1 MKTMLCKCIAVCA
14 ILALILSATGCFQK
28 QTEIPLTETE
38 IAEANQAFLDSE
50 MCCFFT
56 CYYDDPQEIDLTAFL
71 RYCPVGVMLED
82 ADTEEF
88 MAWKEAAQWPD
99 PDGIYHKPSEFYV
112 PVRRLANA
120 DVSAILE
127 KYTGISTADI
137 NSIGDYVYLEEYDA
151 FYNYTS
157 DAAPGYFESVG
168 GTKEGSVVRLW
179 SETAE
184 DGTRTVLTLEQAGDR
199 YLIHSFMQERVD

>member
-1 MKTMLCKCIAVCA
+1 MKRKLNRLIAVC
-14 ILALILSATGCFQK
+14 ILSLFMIAAAGCAEK
-28 QTEIPLTETE
+28 ETARPLSETE
-38 IAEANQAFLDSE
+38 LMEANQAFSDPE

-56 CYYDDPQEIDLTAFL
+56 CYYEDPQEIDLTAFL
-71 RYCPVGVMLED
+71 KYCPVGVMLED

-88 MAWKEAAQWPD
+88 LTWKETAQWPD
-99 PDGIYHKPSEFYV
+99 PKGIYQKPSEFYV